1 MISLLFALKLTLIL
15 VLGSAV
21 FALSTRISA
30 AARHLLCV
38 FALAVAVLLPLT
50 AYFAPATSYPAFHF
64 IANASASVTA
74 NHPKAFRWLPALWIA
89 GALVVSL
96 RFLLGVL
103 YLAWRTRQSAAF
115 SEPAGSGTVP
125 VRFADVTTPVVWGW
139 LRPTVLMPF
148 SSAQWTP
155 ERQRIAIVHEV
166 AHIERA
172 DNWTGLLALVA
183 RSIYWFHPLVWW
195 LAARLEEQ
203 QELACDERVLA
214 TGIQRS
220 EYARLLVDTARQVSS
235 YAFLGCAMV
244 PNKGNLRGRIM
255 HILNFENS
263 ATSSARNRAA
273 VVSGL
278 ALLLLAGVFL
288 PAKAE
293 KTPDKQQTIYK
304 IGGSVT
310 APKVIYKVEPL
321 YTAEAS
327 KAKLQGTVFLNVVIA
342 ADGTAKN
349 IQVER
354 SLDPGLDQNAVA
366 AIGMWRFQPATKSG
380 QSVPVHAAIEVNF
393 RLQ

>member
-1 MISLLFALKLTLIL
+1 MISVLFALKLTLIL
-15 VLGSAV
+15 VLGLVV
-21 FALSTRISA
+21 FALSIRISA
-30 AARHLLCV
+30 AARHLLCL

-50 AYFAPATSYPAFHF
+50 AYLAPPAASYPAFHF
-64 IANASASVTA
+64 IANAAASVAA
-74 NHPKAFRWLPALWIA
+74 NHPMAFRWLPALWIA
-89 GALVVSL
+89 GVLVVSL

-103 YLAWRTRQSAAF
+103 YLAWRTRQSAEF
-115 SEPAGSGTVP
+115 SEPSPSGPVP

-148 SSAQWTP
+148 SSAQWAP

-220 EYARLLVDTARQVSS
+220 EYATLLVDAARQGSS
-235 YAFLGCAMV
+235 CAFLGCTMV
-244 PNKGNLRGRIM
+244 PNKGN
-255 HILNFENS
+255 S
-263 ATSSARNRAA
+263 ATASGRNRAA

-293 KTPDKQQTIYK
+293 RTPDKQPTVYK
-304 IGGSVT
+304 IGGDVI
-310 APKVIYKVEPL
+310 APKVLYKAEPQ

-327 KAKLQGTVFLNVVIA
+327 KAKLQGTVLLNVVIA

-349 IQVER
+349 IQIER
-354 SLDPGLDQNAVA
+354 PLDPGLDQNAVA
-366 AIGMWRFQPATKSG
+366 AIGMWRFQPATKGG
-380 QSVPVHAAIEVNF
+380 QSVPVRADIEVNF